1 MKDVLE
7 AAQAKDTGRRV
18 KLLRRQLGWSQP
30 QLAQFLDCTVESIS
44 KTERGLH
51 MMKSW
56 RLAKLCRLCGVSMDF
71 MIFGIDPNDTSI
83 VPPYVVEA
91 YHSADEVD
99 REILAAHIQL
109 AIRMIRLHHDPE
121 EPPKHR
127 R

>member
-18 KLLRRQLGWSQP
+18 KLLRKQLGWSQP

-56 RLAKLCRLCGVSMDF
+56 RLAKLCRLCGVSMDY
-71 MIFGIDPNDTSI
+71 MIFGRGLHARSYLYAVILTVIFSLSVNVFSYFYIQKIDM
-83 VPPYVVEA
+83 VE
-91 YHSADEVD
+91 SLKSVE
-99 REILAAHIQL
+99 
-109 AIRMIRLHHDPE
+109 
-121 EPPKHR
+121 
-127 R
+127 